1 MVLHSYR
8 IPSLLNSFLRVQKRV
23 YLFIFSE
30 ERQLLNIT
38 YSQSGKTFCD
48 EPSYV
53 QQIRQS
59 TCAEQVAA
67 QQGLLD
73 IPNATYLCIRC
84 TSEGAKDCLPCAC
97 CAHYICKNIIF
108 TRLDGTSYKI
118 DKDFVGNLSYHVKAY
133 ATKLGLLHYIM

>member
-1 MVLHSYR
+1 MILHSYR

-38 YSQSGKTFCD
+38 YSRSGKTFCD

-67 QQGLLD
+67 QQSLLN
-73 IPNATYLCIRC
+73 IPNAIYLCIRC

-97 CAHYICKNIIF
+97 CAHYICKNMIF

-118 DKDFVGNLSYHVKAY
+118 DKEFLGNVSYHVKTKAR
-133 ATKLGLLHYIM
+133 KLGLLHYIM